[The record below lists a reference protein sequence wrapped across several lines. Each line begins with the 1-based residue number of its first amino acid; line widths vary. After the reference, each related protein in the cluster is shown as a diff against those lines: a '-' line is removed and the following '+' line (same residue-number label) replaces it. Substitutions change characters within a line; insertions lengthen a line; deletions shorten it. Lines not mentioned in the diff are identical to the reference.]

1 MDGVSEVF
9 IDLTD
14 TLYARYNSR
23 AWRWLGV
30 EQLPCLNTPH
40 PPVGTFSHKG
50 RRPHGFTICANVD
63 HFSLNL
69 TAMGQGRNRVLTRAQ
84 RRTSRNRTSST
95 IDLYLITI

>member
-14 TLYARYNSR
+14 TLYAWHNSR

-30 EQLPCLNTPH
+30 EQLPRLNTPH

-50 RRPHGFTICANVD
+50 RRPRGFTICVNNS
-63 HFSLNL
+63 SLNCPHSFQPSNL
-69 TAMGQGRNRVLTRAQ
+69 Q
-84 RRTSRNRTSST
+84 
-95 IDLYLITI
+95 